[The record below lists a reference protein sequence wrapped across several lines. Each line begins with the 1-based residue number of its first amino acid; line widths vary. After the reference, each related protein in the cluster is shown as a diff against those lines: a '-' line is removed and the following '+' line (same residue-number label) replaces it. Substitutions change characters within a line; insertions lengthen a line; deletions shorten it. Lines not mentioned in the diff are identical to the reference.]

1 MRLFGVSKDG
11 EFAEYVKAGFGDE
24 HPEAV
29 LEDWLENN
37 PDGIVQDS
45 KLLIIGRQVQTSLG
59 GTIDLLA
66 LDRWGDLVILE
77 LKRGRTPRET
87 IAQSL
92 EYAAYAAQLDYPQIE
107 SLARQYQDDDGLS
120 LVEAHRNYFALGAE
134 EGVSF
139 NKNQRIVIVGETITP
154 EIRETAGF
162 LNDKGLRVTCLE
174 FSFFRTED
182 GKRLLSG
189 DIVVADHSRTDKPV
203 AAEARPKITREQFIQ
218 SLDANGT
225 PIFSKVLA
233 LADERG
239 LPIHWGSRGFS
250 VNVNP
255 KGVHFKFCYGYPP
268 HSVYGQS
275 IYTRLFDSAFFTR
288 VNAGETVA
296 RDLAEKAK
304 ATGLFTPA
312 GNELK
317 CPVTRPLTDKETDA
331 LLSWI
336 RTAADRIE
344 EAGLRSDLE
353 EETEGSNQASE
364 VTARKLAKPQ
374 G

>member
-1 MRLFGVSKDG
+1 MRLFGVDKAG
-11 EFAEYVKAGFGDE
+11 EFAEYMKTEFGNE
-24 HPEAV
+24 HQEAV

-45 KLLIIGRQVQTSLG
+45 KLLIIGRQVQTSWG

-66 LDRWGDLVILE
+66 IDRYGDLVILE

-92 EYAAYAAQLDYPQIE
+92 EYTAYAAQLDYPQIE

-120 LVEAHRNYFALGAE
+120 LAEAHRNYFALGSE

-182 GKRLLSG
+182 DKRLLSS
-189 DIVVADHSRTDKPV
+189 DIVVVDHFRTDKPV
-203 AAEARPKITREQFIQ
+203 TAEARAKITREQFIQ
-218 SLDANGT
+218 SLDAHGVSV
-225 PIFSKVLA
+225 FSRILS

-268 HSVYGQS
+268 QSVYGQS
-275 IYTRLFDSAFFTR
+275 FLTRISDKTFFSR
-288 VNAGETVA
+288 VNSGEAVSQE
-296 RDLAEKAK
+296 LAVKAK
-304 ATGLFTPA
+304 ETGLLSPA
-312 GNELK
+312 GKEFK
-317 CPVTRPLTDKETDA
+317 FTISRPLSDKEIDS

-336 RTAADRIE
+336 RMAADRIE
-344 EAGLRSDLE
+344 EVGLRSDLE
-353 EETEGSNQASE
+353 EEENESNQASG
-364 VTARKLAKPQ
+364 VTARRPAE
-374 G
+374 

>member
-11 EFAEYVKAGFGDE
+11 DFGEYVKTGFGNE
-24 HPEAV
+24 HQEAM

-37 PDGIVQDS
+37 PDGIVGDS
-45 KLLIIGRQVQTSLG
+45 KLLIIGRQVQTNLG
-59 GTIDLLA
+59 GIIDLLA
-66 LDRWGDLVILE
+66 LDQWGDLVILE

-87 IAQSL
+87 IAQAL
-92 EYAAYAAQLDYPQIE
+92 EYAAYAAQLDYMQIE
-107 SLARQYQDDDGLS
+107 TLAREYQDDDGLS
-120 LVEAHRNYFALGAE
+120 LAEAHRHYFALGAE

-189 DIVVADHSRTDKPV
+189 DTVVADRSRSDKPV
-203 AAEARPKITREQFIQ
+203 VVASRGKTTREQFMK
-218 SLDANGT
+218 SLDTNGM
-225 PIFSKVLA
+225 PVFSKILA
-233 LADERG
+233 VAEERR

-255 KGVHFKFCYGYPP
+255 DGTHFKFCYGYPP

-275 IYTRLFDSAFFTR
+275 IYTRLFDSAFLTR
-288 VNAGETVA
+288 VNTGEA
-296 RDLAEKAK
+296 IAHELADKAK
-304 ATGLFTPA
+304 TTGLFTPA

-317 CPVTRPLTDKETDA
+317 CSINRALTDKETDA
-331 LLSWI
+331 LLDWI

-344 EAGLRSDLE
+344 EAGLRSDPE
-353 EETEGSNQASE
+353 EKTEGSNRASE
-364 VTARKLAKPQ
+364 ATR
-374 G
+374 